1 MIYPPPPD
9 EDWVAVSGDTLFLAD
24 LSGKTFAAGD
34 VGMFGVPGGLA
45 PSAPDYP
52 APDSLWG
59 GLMQV
64 RYKVHEW
71 EDNVVVFMPP
81 SGVFGTLHLAGP
93 AANES
98 VGIAT
103 EHYTKVQLYC
113 MLPEN
118 VYAPGTM
125 FAGWFSDNANV
136 PGTMTF
142 PSGTVFAGWFSDNA
156 NVHYANLDC
165 HVNHDG
171 YVTVVFS
178 VLVLTPE
185 SPEAGNTLTL
195 ALSRRAPKAGAQKF
209 WQNFRSCRETPT

>member
-9 EDWVAVSGDTLFLAD
+9 ENWVAVSGDTLFLAD
-24 LSGKTFAAGD
+24 LSGKTFDAG
-34 VGMFGVPGGLA
+34 VAGVFGVPGGLA

-52 APDSLWG
+52 ALNSLWG

-71 EDNVVVFMPP
+71 EEDIVVFMPP
-81 SGVFGTLHLAGP
+81 SGVFGTLHLASII
-93 AANES
+93 ADES
-98 VGIAT
+98 VRIAT
-103 EHYTKVQLYC
+103 EHYTKVQLSC

-118 VYAPGTM
+118 VYAPSG
-125 FAGWFSDNANV
+125 AI
-136 PGTMTF
+136 TF

-156 NVHYANLDC
+156 DVHYANLDC
-165 HVNHDG
+165 YVNSDG

-195 ALSRRAPKAGAQKF
+195 ALSIKAPKAGAQKF
-209 WQNFRSCRETPT
+209 WQNFRRCREIVE